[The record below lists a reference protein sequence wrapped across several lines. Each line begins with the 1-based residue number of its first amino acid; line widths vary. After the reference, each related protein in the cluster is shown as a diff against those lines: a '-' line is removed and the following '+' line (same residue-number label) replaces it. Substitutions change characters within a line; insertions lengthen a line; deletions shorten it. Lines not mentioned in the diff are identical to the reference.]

1 MQATSKK
8 GPAANPNSPDA
19 ADDGGFEQK
28 MAEQLRSA
36 QADAEKFT

>member
-1 MQATSKK
+1 MLATSK

-19 ADDGGFEQK
+19 ADDGGLEQR
-28 MAEQLRSA
+28 MTEQLRSA